1 MKSPISIA
9 TRGRITPSVKRTLTL
24 ATIGWLTILGE
35 PSTGMG
41 VDSGIGEAMQAPHRI
56 EYTAW
61 KYDDED
67 ILSIIKVFVQCQG

>member
-1 MKSPISIA
+1 MKNPISIA

-41 VDSGIGEAMQAPHRI
+41 LDSGVGEVIQAPQRN
-56 EYTAW
+56 EYVAW
-61 KYDDED
+61 RYDDED